1 MLALTDLDSDTL
13 AELHRLARANGW
25 DEVRRDVEAVFEN
38 PEGTRP

>member
-1 MLALTDLDSDTL
+1 MLALTQLSTDQLT
-13 AELHRLARANGW
+13 ELHRLARANGW